1 MAAYKRPFYLQL
13 TIYHCMKKI
22 YISKEQIDKIQTL
35 VTDNKSKDSMLLNE
49 ENRTQ
54 KKKCVENITLFI
66 HPSIRPY
73 LDYELNDLPYSM
85 QQMLNPEGALFKS
98 VSNNQNGANKFIDY
112 LRINLYQQFGIGRNS
127 NLTQF
132 IPGISRIACDDCNFY
147 SFSLAIDGGKIIE
160 LNRVLKLIDRKPDY
174 MLDGLSL
181 DSDFNGFS
189 YKEFMS
195 LFKNKLEE
203 YINITKNALNSDEYK
218 VTKTS
223 NYTIIPIKDSVV
235 SRDYM
240 KVLRPTPEGRR
251 VLNQFG
257 RYTDWCVCNNAFA
270 DEEYSQYLSNG
281 GKMYICAK
289 EGFEEIKRPTTTNT
303 PLDEYGLSLL
313 CVIIGQDGLPTNVTT
328 RYNHD
333 FGGENHSEMWEATHL
348 QRLLNVNFFDVFK
361 PRNKEELE
369 KLHLAENKVPAAQ
382 DQVKKRV
389 NAGIMDA
396 ICGGMSEG
404 IHDSKIQKWYRGFNS
419 NFDNLGT
426 RGDAIWVADNPYY
439 AKSYAEEYGE
449 YGKIAEVTIDS
460 DLLKPC
466 STYDLDDDADFYDL
480 SEDDFINLRNEGY
493 NSYYLEYDSSDSEGL
508 CIFSK
513 EPIIDV
519 RIFSQEEYDSTVNID
534 QYLNGE
540 EGDKDIIQE
549 SQNDRLVNKLISD
562 RLGLTEF
569 SEIRKFALQVC
580 HAIPNVRFNKCYY
593 LLGVTRLV
601 IDEKLRGRHISELN
615 RILYNIER
623 RGEKL
628 TRDLDGMTFI
638 DLWDEYYDDELIS
651 QSESVEKI
659 RKTPTGYIIKH
670 IETFDESYNSG
681 PQDWCITYEEE
692 YYYSLVDAEDC
703 IYIVENPQMM
713 AKINTN
719 SPEFMEK
726 CRKMG
731 DPTVND
737 LGEYGSGE
745 APYDDFGLSRFVVTI
760 NPSNIF
766 VYSRWNLTDG
776 LDGDFLNRQEL
787 EEVLGMSFEEAFPY
801 IKPKELTDDE
811 RAYLYENTEKEV
823 KTTLLNYIEQIAKFM
838 KDDGLNIYPYP
849 EVELDWSEQNGL
861 FITTGYYLPS
871 EKKVVIFCKDRH
883 PKDILRSYAHEMI
896 HHMQNLEGK
905 NLNFSNKDDVKDNKE
920 LEKLE
925 SEAYL
930 KGNIYFRKWTEYER
944 QNDKNIL
951 SERIL
956 SVSELREL
964 TKELDE
970 SERWTIYAPIVD
982 ESLEPD
988 EVDLSSFNIKK
999 NLNPKFWKNGLL
1011 DSRIRIK
1018 LLDIADDFIDFL
1030 GVDWVKPED
1039 ITITGSLANYNWN
1052 EKHSD
1057 IDLHILMDF
1066 SKVDERTDFVEN
1078 YFISQKNIWND
1089 EHKDLKIFGFPIE
1102 VYVQD
1107 IKQKHTSNGV
1117 YSIEK
1122 NEWVTEPK
1130 REKLAKTKVN
1140 KQNIKKEV
1148 SKYTIKIDKLVEKF
1162 KTAKNDEYKLRK
1174 LYEKASALFDE
1185 IKKVRRKDLNNSG
1198 NEINEGNIIF
1208 KALRRLGYIDKIDKI
1223 INKGYNKLNSL
1234 P

>member
-333 FGGENHSEMWEATHL
+333 FGGENHSKMWEATHL

-480 SEDDFINLRNEGY
+480 SEDDFTYLRNEGY
-493 NSYYLEYDSSDSEGL
+493 NSYYLDYYSSDSEGL

-628 TRDLDGMTFI
+628 TRDLDGMSFI

-737 LGEYGSGE
+737 LGDYGSGE
-745 APYDDFGLSRFVVTI
+745 APYDDFGLSRFVVTV

-871 EKKVVIFCKDRH
+871 ERKVVLFCKDRH

-930 KGNIYFRKWTEYER
+930 KGNIYFRKWTEHEKSK
-944 QNDKNIL
+944 NDVLNESI
-951 SERIL
+951 I
-956 SVSELREL
+956 SVSLLREL
-964 TKELDE
+964 TQDL
-970 SERWTIYAPIVD
+970 D

-999 NLNPKFWKNGLL
+999 NLNPKFWKNDLL

-1018 LLDIADDFIDFL
+1018 LLDIADDFIEFL

-1052 EKHSD
+1052 QKHSD
-1057 IDLHILMDF
+1057 IDLHIIMDF
-1066 SKVDERTDFVEN
+1066 SKVDERVDFVEN
-1078 YFISQKNIWND
+1078 YFQSQKNLWNE

-1107 IKQKHTSNGV
+1107 INQEHTSNGV
-1117 YSIEK
+1117 YSLEK
-1122 NEWVTEPK
+1122 NEWVIEPS
-1130 REKLAKTKVN
+1130 REKLTKVKVN
-1140 KQNIKKEV
+1140 KNRIKKEV
-1148 SKYTIKIDKLVEKF
+1148 SKYTEKIDNLLIAFEK
-1162 KTAKNDEYKLRK
+1162 ADDDYKISK
-1174 LYEKASALFDE
+1174 IYEKAKKLFDE
-1185 IKKVRRKDLNNSG
+1185 IKKVRRNNLSKSS
-1198 NEINEGNIIF
+1198 NEMNEGNIIF
-1208 KALRRLGYIDKIDKI
+1208 KCLRRLGYINKLDDI

>member
-382 DQVKKRV
+382 DQVNNKV
-389 NAGIMDA
+389 NSGIMDA
-396 ICGGMSEG
+396 IC
-404 IHDSKIQKWYRGFNS
+404 N
-419 NFDNLGT
+419 GT
-426 RGDAIWVADNPYY
+426 VID
-439 AKSYAEEYGE
+439 EE
-449 YGKIAEVTIDS
+449 I
-460 DLLKPC
+460 
-466 STYDLDDDADFYDL
+466 
-480 SEDDFINLRNEGY
+480 IN
-493 NSYYLEYDSSDSEGL
+493 
-508 CIFSK
+508 
-513 EPIIDV
+513 
-519 RIFSQEEYDSTVNID
+519 
-534 QYLNGE
+534 
-540 EGDKDIIQE
+540 E

-713 AKINTN
+713 AKINTK

-745 APYDDFGLSRFVVTI
+745 PPYDDFGLSRFVVTV

-871 EKKVVIFCKDRH
+871 ERKVVLFCKDRH

-930 KGNIYFRKWTEYER
+930 KGNIYFRKWTEHEKSK
-944 QNDKNIL
+944 NDKNIL

-1130 REKLAKTKVN
+1130 REKLAKIKVN

>member
-1 MAAYKRPFYLQL
+1 
-13 TIYHCMKKI
+13 MKKI
-22 YISKEQIDKIQTL
+22 YITENQKNIIEKAVLFNNTANYSII
-35 VTDNKSKDSMLLNE
+35 NE

-73 LDYELNDLPYSM
+73 LDYELNDLPYNM

-160 LNRVLKLIDRKPDY
+160 MNRVLKLIDRKPDY

-181 DSDFNGFS
+181 DSDFNGLS
-189 YKEFMS
+189 YKEFMY

-203 YINITKNALNSDEYK
+203 YINITKKALNSDEYK
-218 VTKTS
+218 ITKTS

-235 SRDYM
+235 NRNYM

-251 VLNQFG
+251 ILNKFG
-257 RYTDWCVCNNAFA
+257 RYTDWCVCNNEFA

-289 EGFEEIKRPTTTNT
+289 EGFEEIKRPITTNT

-313 CVIIGQDGLPTNVTT
+313 CIIIGQDGLPTNVTT

-348 QRLLNVNFFDVFK
+348 QRLLNVNFFEVFK

-382 DQVKKRV
+382 DQVNNKV
-389 NAGIMDA
+389 NSGIMDA
-396 ICGGMSEG
+396 ICGGMSES
-404 IHDSKIQKWYRGFNS
+404 IHSTKIQKWYRGFNS
-419 NFDNLGT
+419 KFDNLGT

-460 DLLKPC
+460 TLLKPC

-534 QYLNGE
+534 QYLYGE
-540 EGDKDIIQE
+540 EDNKDIIQE

-615 RILYNIER
+615 RILYNIEK

-681 PQDWCITYEEE
+681 SQDWCITYEEE

-713 AKINTN
+713 AKINTK

-745 APYDDFGLSRFVVTI
+745 APYDDFGLSRFVVTV

-787 EEVLGMSFEEAFPY
+787 EEILGMSFEEAFPY

-838 KDDGLNIYPYP
+838 KEDGLNIYPYP

-861 FITTGYYLPS
+861 FITTGYYSPS
-871 EKKVVIFCKDRH
+871 EKKVVLFCKDRH

-905 NLNFSNKDDVKDNKE
+905 KLNFSNKDDVKDNKE
-920 LEKLE
+920 LENLE

-930 KGNIYFRKWTEYER
+930 KGNIYFRKWTEYEKS
-944 QNDKNIL
+944 KNGVLNESI
-951 SERIL
+951 I
-956 SVSELREL
+956 SVSLLREL
-964 TKELDE
+964 TRDL
-970 SERWTIYAPIVD
+970 D
-982 ESLEPD
+982 ESLEPN

-999 NLNPKFWKNGLL
+999 NLNPKFWKNDLL
-1011 DSRIRIK
+1011 DSRIRMK
-1018 LLDIADDFIDFL
+1018 LLDIADDFIEYL

-1052 EKHSD
+1052 NKYSD
-1057 IDLHILMDF
+1057 IDLHILIDF
-1066 SKVDERTDFVEN
+1066 SKVDERKEFVET
-1078 YFISQKNIWND
+1078 YFNSLKSLWNE

-1107 IKQKHTSNGV
+1107 INQEHTSNGV

-1122 NEWVTEPK
+1122 NKWLIEPE
-1130 REKLAKTKVN
+1130 REKLAKKKVN
-1140 KQNIKKEV
+1140 KEEIKKLV
-1148 SKYTIKIDKLVEKF
+1148 SNYSKKIDEFVEKF
-1162 KTAKNDEYKLRK
+1162 KENKNDNHKLSILNK
-1174 LYEKASALFDE
+1174 ELQNLFDE
-1185 IKKVRRKDLNNSG
+1185 IKTLRRNELSKNK
-1198 NEINEGNIIF
+1198 NEINVGNITF
-1208 KALRRLGYIDKIDKI
+1208 KCLRRLGYIEKINNLIK
-1223 INKGYNKLNSL
+1223 KGYNKLNSL

>member
-35 VTDNKSKDSMLLNE
+35 VTDNESKDSMLLNE

-73 LDYELNDLPYSM
+73 LGYELNNLPYSM

-303 PLDEYGLSLL
+303 LLDEYGLSLL

-348 QRLLNVNFFDVFK
+348 QRLLNVNFFEVFK
-361 PRNKEELE
+361 PRNKKELE

-382 DQVKKRV
+382 DQVNNKV
-389 NAGIMDA
+389 NSGIMDA
-396 ICGGMSEG
+396 IC
-404 IHDSKIQKWYRGFNS
+404 N
-419 NFDNLGT
+419 GT
-426 RGDAIWVADNPYY
+426 VID
-439 AKSYAEEYGE
+439 EE
-449 YGKIAEVTIDS
+449 I
-460 DLLKPC
+460 
-466 STYDLDDDADFYDL
+466 
-480 SEDDFINLRNEGY
+480 IN
-493 NSYYLEYDSSDSEGL
+493 
-508 CIFSK
+508 
-513 EPIIDV
+513 
-519 RIFSQEEYDSTVNID
+519 
-534 QYLNGE
+534 
-540 EGDKDIIQE
+540 E

-713 AKINTN
+713 AKINTK

-745 APYDDFGLSRFVVTI
+745 PPYDDFGLSRFVVTV

-871 EKKVVIFCKDRH
+871 ERKVVLFCKDRH

-930 KGNIYFRKWTEYER
+930 KGNIYFRKWTEHEKSK
-944 QNDKNIL
+944 NDVLNESI
-951 SERIL
+951 I
-956 SVSELREL
+956 SVSLLREL
-964 TKELDE
+964 TQDL
-970 SERWTIYAPIVD
+970 D

-999 NLNPKFWKNGLL
+999 NLNPKFWKNDLL

-1018 LLDIADDFIDFL
+1018 LLDIADDFIEFL

-1052 EKHSD
+1052 QKHSD
-1057 IDLHILMDF
+1057 IDLHIIMDF
-1066 SKVDERTDFVEN
+1066 SKVDERVDFVEN
-1078 YFISQKNIWND
+1078 YFQSQKNIWNE

-1107 IKQKHTSNGV
+1107 INQEHTSNGV
-1117 YSIEK
+1117 YSLEK
-1122 NEWVTEPK
+1122 NEWVIEPS
-1130 REKLAKTKVN
+1130 REKLTKVKVN
-1140 KQNIKKEV
+1140 KNRIKKEV
-1148 SKYTIKIDKLVEKF
+1148 SKYTEKIDNLLIAFEK
-1162 KTAKNDEYKLRK
+1162 ADDDYKISK
-1174 LYEKASALFDE
+1174 IYEKAKKLFDE
-1185 IKKVRRKDLNNSG
+1185 IKKVRRNNLSKSS
-1198 NEINEGNIIF
+1198 NEMNEGNIIF
-1208 KALRRLGYIDKIDKI
+1208 KCLRRLGYINKLDDI

>member
-1 MAAYKRPFYLQL
+1 
-13 TIYHCMKKI
+13 MKKI
-22 YISKEQIDKIQTL
+22 YITENQKNIIEKAVLFNNTANYNI
-35 VTDNKSKDSMLLNE
+35 LNE

-73 LDYELNDLPYSM
+73 LDYELNDLPYNM

-174 MLDGLSL
+174 MLEGLSL
-181 DSDFNGFS
+181 DSDFNGLS
-189 YKEFMS
+189 YKEFMY

-203 YINITKNALNSDEYK
+203 YINITKKALNSDEYK
-218 VTKTS
+218 ITKTS

-235 SRDYM
+235 NRNYM

-251 VLNQFG
+251 ILNKFG
-257 RYTDWCVCNNAFA
+257 RYTDWCVCNNEFA

-289 EGFEEIKRPTTTNT
+289 EGFEEIKRPITTNT

-348 QRLLNVNFFDVFK
+348 QRLLNVNFFEVFK

-369 KLHLAENKVPAAQ
+369 KLHLAENKV
-382 DQVKKRV
+382 
-389 NAGIMDA
+389 
-396 ICGGMSEG
+396 
-404 IHDSKIQKWYRGFNS
+404 
-419 NFDNLGT
+419 
-426 RGDAIWVADNPYY
+426 
-439 AKSYAEEYGE
+439 
-449 YGKIAEVTIDS
+449 
-460 DLLKPC
+460 
-466 STYDLDDDADFYDL
+466 
-480 SEDDFINLRNEGY
+480 
-493 NSYYLEYDSSDSEGL
+493 
-508 CIFSK
+508 
-513 EPIIDV
+513 
-519 RIFSQEEYDSTVNID
+519 TVNID

-713 AKINTN
+713 AKINTK

-745 APYDDFGLSRFVVTI
+745 APYDDFGLSRFVVTV

-787 EEVLGMSFEEAFPY
+787 EEILGMSFEEAFPY

-823 KTTLLNYIEQIAKFM
+823 KTTLLNYIEEIAKFM

-871 EKKVVIFCKDRH
+871 EKKIVLFCKDRH

-920 LEKLE
+920 LENLE

-930 KGNIYFRKWTEYER
+930 KGNIYFRKWTEYEKS
-944 QNDKNIL
+944 KNGVLNESI
-951 SERIL
+951 I
-956 SVSELREL
+956 SVSLLREL
-964 TKELDE
+964 TRDL
-970 SERWTIYAPIVD
+970 D
-982 ESLEPD
+982 ESLEPN

-999 NLNPKFWKNGLL
+999 NLNPKFWKNDLL
-1011 DSRIRIK
+1011 DSRIRMK
-1018 LLDIADDFIDFL
+1018 LLDIADDFIEYL

-1052 EKHSD
+1052 NKYSD
-1057 IDLHILMDF
+1057 IDLHILIDF
-1066 SKVDERTDFVEN
+1066 SKVDERKEFVET
-1078 YFISQKNIWND
+1078 YFNSLKSLWNE

-1107 IKQKHTSNGV
+1107 VNQEHTSNGV

-1122 NEWVTEPK
+1122 NKWLIEPE
-1130 REKLAKTKVN
+1130 REKLAKKKVN
-1140 KQNIKKEV
+1140 KEEIKKLV
-1148 SKYTIKIDKLVEKF
+1148 SNYSKKIDEFVEKF
-1162 KTAKNDEYKLRK
+1162 KENKNDNHKLSILNK
-1174 LYEKASALFDE
+1174 ELQNLFDE
-1185 IKKVRRKDLNNSG
+1185 IKTLRRNELSKNK
-1198 NEINEGNIIF
+1198 NEINVGNITF
-1208 KALRRLGYIDKIDKI
+1208 KCLRRLGYIEKINNLIK
-1223 INKGYNKLNSL
+1223 KGYNKLNSL